1 MIFGNGGARA
11 RRDREVADLAD
22 GLARHVPH
30 GLAEELG
37 DEEALVRG
45 DRGGARREKTARH
58 HAGIVRTRAS
68 STTSGNLRGM
78 SSQFPFRG
86 RAPGLTRTAVR
97 TFRVGK
103 GVQAALLA
111 SYSFLLL
118 AVTLLVQGGG
128 AVRTNLAPF
137 DDIQRLILRAGRN
150 GYLSNAFLY
159 AIVGIVGNLA
169 MFAGWAFLLWKFLD
183 GPGRSALRNHG
194 EVLLAGTLLSVGI
207 ETVQLFLP
215 SRATDV
221 NDVFWNVL
229 GTVAGCVAAHLHRNV
244 RLDWQ

>member
-1 MIFGNGGARA
+1 M
-11 RRDREVADLAD
+11 
-22 GLARHVPH
+22 
-30 GLAEELG
+30 
-37 DEEALVRG
+37 
-45 DRGGARREKTARH
+45 
-58 HAGIVRTRAS
+58 
-68 STTSGNLRGM
+68 
-78 SSQFPFRG
+78 
-86 RAPGLTRTAVR
+86 R

-103 GVQAALLA
+103 GVQAALVA
-111 SYSFLLL
+111 SYSGLLL

-137 DDIQRLILRAGRN
+137 EDIQRLILRAGRG

-183 GPGRSALRNHG
+183 GPGRSAFRNHG

-221 NDVFWNVL
+221 NDVFWNIL
-229 GTVAGCVAAHLHRNV
+229 GTIAGCAAAHLHRNV